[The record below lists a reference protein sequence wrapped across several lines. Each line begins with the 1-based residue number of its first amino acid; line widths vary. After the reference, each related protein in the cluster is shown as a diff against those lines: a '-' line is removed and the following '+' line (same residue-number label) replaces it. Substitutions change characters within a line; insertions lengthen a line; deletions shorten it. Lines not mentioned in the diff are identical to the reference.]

1 MILKASQRAGAKAL
15 AVHLLRDDENDHV
28 QVHEVRGFVADD
40 VVGALR
46 EAYAISKGT
55 RCRQYLFSVSLSPP
69 ETEKVCVA
77 AFERAIETIEQRN
90 GLTGHP
96 RVVVL
101 HEKNGRRHA
110 HCVWSRIKAEEMRAV
125 NLPHFKMK
133 LRDISR
139 ELFIEHGWTM
149 PRGLV
154 NSEERNPFNFSREE
168 WQQAKRIDRDPRSIK
183 TIFQDCWAVSD
194 SGKAFAQ
201 AMEARGY
208 YLARGD
214 RRSSVAIDHLGEVYA
229 IARWAD
235 VKTKEVNARL
245 GDPETFPSVDEVKA
259 RLALQVEAKMN
270 RFAFEA
276 RSEFEHARLGLYEQK
291 RKLVS
296 WQRHERKIPVELQAV
311 RHVEET
317 RIRYE
322 RFSKG
327 LLKGIWDR
335 ITGRHAAIRRQ
346 NEDEL
351 SLSVQRDAAERQI
364 LIDRQLEERRLLHRQ
379 IREHE
384 KRLEKELESLRSEGV
399 GRVQPAIQRRAVP
412 KPDIGPRLSHR
423 RRDLSL

>member
-15 AVHLLRDDENDHV
+15 AIHLLREDENDHV
-28 QVHEVRGFVADD
+28 EVHEIRGFVADD
-40 VVGALR
+40 VVGAFR

-55 RCRQYLFSVSLSPP
+55 KCRQFLFSVSLSPP
-69 ETEKVCVA
+69 ETEKVGVA

-90 GLTGHP
+90 GLNGQP
-96 RVVVL
+96 RVIVF

-110 HCVWSRIKAEEMRAV
+110 HCVWSRIKADEMRAV

-139 ELFIEHGWTM
+139 ELFIEHSWTM

-154 NSEERNPFNFSREE
+154 NSEERNPLNFSREE
-168 WQQAKRIDRDPRSIK
+168 WQQAKRIQRDPRSIK

-214 RRSSVAIDHLGEVYA
+214 RRSFVAIDHLGEVYT

-235 VKTKEVNARL
+235 VRTKEVNARL
-245 GDPETFPSVDEVKA
+245 GDPEGYPSVDEVKD
-259 RLALQVEAKMN
+259 RLAQHVDAKLQ
-270 RFAFEA
+270 RFVFEA
-276 RSEFEHARLGLYEQK
+276 RSEFNEARLGLHEQK

-296 WQRHERKIPVELQAV
+296 WQRHERKIQMELQAA
-311 RHVEET
+311 RHVEES

-322 RFSKG
+322 RFSRG
-327 LLKGIWDR
+327 LLKSLWDR
-335 ITGRHAAIRRQ
+335 ITGRHAEIRRQ
-346 NEDEL
+346 NEVEL
-351 SLSVQRDAAERQI
+351 SAALKRDAAERQA
-364 LIDRQLEERRLLHRQ
+364 LIDRQLQDRRTLHRQ

-384 KRLEKELESLRSEGV
+384 KRLENELSLLHETSKPRLLEAEIVAPVESLS
-399 GRVQPAIQRRAVP
+399 ISRR
-412 KPDIGPRLSHR
+412 PRRTRHFTP
-423 RRDLSL
+423 